1 MKKSQLRQIIRE
13 EINENM
19 DLETRND
26 SSIKVLK
33 EYGWEIQLLMDEL
46 SKKKFGLKVEDWVED
61 NKDKYNLGPV
71 VPIFSTLLEKL
82 KQMEKLVK

>member
-1 MKKSQLRQIIRE
+1 MKKSELRQIIRE

-46 SKKKFGLKVEDWVED
+46 SKKKFGLKVEDWVEY

-71 VPIFSTLLEKL
+71 VPIFYTLLEKL

>member
-1 MKKSQLRQIIRE
+1 MKKSQLRQIIKE

-46 SKKKFGLKVEDWVED
+46 SRKKFGLKVEDWVEY

-82 KQMEKLVK
+82 KQMEKLIK

>member
-1 MKKSQLRQIIRE
+1 MKKSQLRQFILN

-46 SKKKFGLKVEDWVED
+46 SRKKFGLKVEDWVEY

>member
-1 MKKSQLRQIIRE
+1 MKKSELRKIIRE

-46 SKKKFGLKVEDWVED
+46 SKKKFGLKVEDWVEY

>member
-1 MKKSQLRQIIRE
+1 MKKSELKQIIKE
-13 EINENM
+13 EIKENM
-19 DLETRND
+19 GLETRNKTAQKL
-26 SSIKVLK
+26 IK
-33 EYGWEIQLLMDEL
+33 EYGWEIAVLMDEL
-46 SKKKFGLKVEDWVED
+46 SKKKFGLKVEDWVEY